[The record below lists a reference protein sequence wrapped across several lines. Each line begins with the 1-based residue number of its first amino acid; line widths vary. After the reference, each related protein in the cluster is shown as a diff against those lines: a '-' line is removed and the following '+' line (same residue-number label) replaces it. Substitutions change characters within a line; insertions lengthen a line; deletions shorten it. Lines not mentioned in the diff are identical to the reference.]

1 MPLKSCSRMRN
12 NMRLKAFAT
21 LLFAS
26 AIALVAGLG
35 VGARAQRRRAPQPSA
50 NDNTAQA
57 SQNDNRPKHV
67 FIGHGS
73 DTASGSRMT
82 VTSDNPLNDY
92 RAYRSGDRFYVELPN
107 ANADTS
113 ARASGRGFS
122 DMQVQRRGK
131 SVVLSYRIQ
140 PGAKPHVEQRFNR
153 LEVVFDASDGAQGAQ
168 GNNAAANNSANR
180 TAANAAENRTPN
192 AEEQS
197 AGQTQ
202 SAQQNPNSSAAE
214 RRAATQAETAG
225 QTQAANAGQTQA
237 GNAGQAQAG
246 VGQSQAANAGEAG
259 VVAPSSPAGEQAAG
273 AEQSASN
280 TTAPSPEQTTASP
293 APTGE
298 QQLAQSQPP
307 SQIGPITASDRN
319 AGAQSGASF
328 GTFLLRNW
336 ELSLVIALAIAGF
349 GLLLAAR
356 RSSAAPPA
364 TLEEAG
370 LTTQTLEGSRAP
382 SLQTAPAS
390 AELGRA
396 GVNGKGADAAKA
408 AEVLPVVAAS
418 ALVGGA
424 AVEEK
429 EEAAVEGAEKLE
441 AAGRDAEHP
450 AFVELAP
457 DVAEA
462 APTTDETSQTV
473 AETSPTAAE
482 SATTVVESAATIAE
496 PSTTA
501 VESSDALVESQAA
514 ETPVAE
520 SSVAESSAVEPSTA
534 GAVAERHPFEES
546 LVEGVGGAA
555 AIGAASVVAHEVVGE
570 KAGPE
575 ATAEVAAGSAS
586 ESSAKAVTEIAPAE
600 PPEQERVEAETRR
613 LLEGGDYDREVIG
626 TNDPLARQLI
636 AAELL
641 SALSGRNAERRAR
654 ARAAF
659 NEHGYFDELARDL
672 HMAEAPA
679 ERAAAARFLALSGER
694 AASPHLIAALEDESS
709 DVRRASVEALGAL
722 RDPSA
727 VRPLERLLE
736 SESGWRNRVP
746 SRVIRHALE
755 TCREAA
761 AEERA
766 AAHAPAR
773 PAPEAAEV
781 AEVTEAA
788 QATPAVETAEAAE
801 AVEAAPAAEATS
813 EVQTE
818 VASEAQAAELARAVE
833 PAVEEAAATREVEA
847 VEAATEV
854 EETATKVEAVGVE
867 EAAEV
872 APTQEPSEVVAA
884 QAPSL
889 EIVPGEEAAHA
900 VEPEPARETTEASS
914 LVEERAVAPYAD
926 EVAEP
931 EEVFE
936 PESVAGPSADA
947 RQEAKGI
954 EPVAELHDVTELHEF
969 EAAGEHAAFGQ
980 VAEPSL
986 AFEEV
991 AEPSAAETE
1000 VAEQHA
1006 ASTQVVPF
1014 VEEGAALEAQETH
1027 ETQEAVAPH
1036 AEASEEARGGRS
1048 VEITPA
1054 VAGEWFDFELE
1065 GARHE
1070 AQPSLPLEPRHAA
1083 ESASQPSA
1091 EQPAPAF
1098 EPSSV
1103 FESSSGG
1110 ALTAETEASE
1120 SAPASQEVREVERY
1134 GGEVLEA
1141 EAARGLFEPG
1151 VKTQPARAAETVP
1164 PSETAEK
1171 GVAPFDEFSTVPA
1184 SIQQRLAS
1192 RDASER
1198 AAAII
1203 ELSHADTDEAFQQIC
1218 AAFDDDSKD
1227 VRSAAARALYE
1238 LRDDRAE
1245 SFTRA
1250 LREAA
1255 PERRRHI
1262 GSAIAASGLAG
1273 DAVSQLTGESR
1284 EKTYEAFS
1292 LLFLMAKAGE
1302 VQPLVRAIEAHPNS
1316 EVRLAVVKLLA
1327 LSGQKEILPAFRRLA
1342 VRGSLPTEVRS
1353 AVMEAIYQISSSQS
1367 STPSAA

>member
-1 MPLKSCSRMRN
+1 
-12 NMRLKAFAT
+12 MRLKALAT

-26 AIALVAGLG
+26 ALALAAGFG
-35 VGARAQRRRAPQPSA
+35 GGASAQRRRAPQPSA

-113 ARASGRGFS
+113 ARASGHGFS

-153 LEVVFDASDGAQGAQ
+153 LEVVFDAPEGAQ
-168 GNNAAANNSANR
+168 GNQGNNGAANNSANR
-180 TAANAAENRTPN
+180 TASNAAENRTPN
-192 AEEQS
+192 ASEQS

-202 SAQQNPNSSAAE
+202 PAQPNPNSAAAD

-237 GNAGQAQAG
+237 GNAGQT
-246 VGQSQAANAGEAG
+246 QAANAGQAG
-259 VVAPSSPAGEQAAG
+259 VVAPSSPTGEQPAG

-280 TTAPSPEQTTASP
+280 TASASAEQTPSASP
-293 APTGE
+293 APAGE

-307 SQIGPITASDRN
+307 SQIGSITANDRN
-319 AGAQSGASF
+319 AGAQSGTSF

-349 GLLLAAR
+349 GLLLASR
-356 RSSAAPPA
+356 RSTTAAPA

-370 LTTQTLEGSRAP
+370 LTTQTPEDSRAP
-382 SLQTAPAS
+382 GLQTAPAS

-396 GVNGKGADAAKA
+396 GVNGTGADASKA
-408 AEVLPVVAAS
+408 AEVIPFVAAS

-424 AVEEK
+424 VVEEK
-429 EEAAVEGAEKLE
+429 EEAAVEGAEKS
-441 AAGRDAEHP
+441 
-450 AFVELAP
+450 
-457 DVAEA
+457 EA
-462 APTTDETSQTV
+462 APTV
-473 AETSPTAAE
+473 AETLPTAAE
-482 SATTVVESAATIAE
+482 SATTVVESGATIAE
-496 PSTTA
+496 PSTTTG
-501 VESSDALVESQAA
+501 ESSNTLVESQAA

-520 SSVAESSAVEPSTA
+520 SSVAEPSAVEPSTA
-534 GAVAERHPFEES
+534 GAVAERHPVGES
-546 LVEGVGGAA
+546 LAEAA
-555 AIGAASVVAHEVVGE
+555 AEVAAVEAASVVAHEVVGE
-570 KAGPE
+570 KTGPE
-575 ATAEVAAGSAS
+575 ATAEVAAGSAA
-586 ESSAKAVTEIAPAE
+586 ESSAAAVTEIAPAA

-613 LLEGGDYDREVIG
+613 LLEGGDYDRTVIS
-626 TNDPLARQLI
+626 TTDPLARQLI

-641 SALSGRNAERRAR
+641 SALSGRNAERRER

-709 DVRRASVEALGAL
+709 DVRRAAVEALGAL

-727 VRPLERLLE
+727 VKPLERLLE

-766 AAHAPAR
+766 AAHAPAK
-773 PAPEAAEV
+773 PAPEAA
-781 AEVTEAA
+781 TE
-788 QATPAVETAEAAE
+788 
-801 AVEAAPAAEATS
+801 
-813 EVQTE
+813 
-818 VASEAQAAELARAVE
+818 
-833 PAVEEAAATREVEA
+833 
-847 VEAATEV
+847 
-854 EETATKVEAVGVE
+854 VEAVGVE
-867 EAAEV
+867 EVAEV
-872 APTQEPSEVVAA
+872 APTQGPSEVAPS
-884 QAPSL
+884 QEPSL
-889 EIVPGEEAAHA
+889 EIVPAQEAAHA
-900 VEPEPARETTEASS
+900 VEPEPAREAAEAAS
-914 LVEERAVAPYAD
+914 LVEGRAVAPYAD

-931 EEVFE
+931 EEVVE
-936 PESVAGPSADA
+936 PSADT

-954 EPVAELHDVTELHEF
+954 ESVVELHDVAELHEFVTAE
-969 EAAGEHAAFGQ
+969 EHATVEQ

-991 AEPSAAETE
+991 AEPAAAETE

-1006 ASTQVVPF
+1006 ASTQVAPF
-1014 VEEGAALEAQETH
+1014 VEEGAAREAQEAR
-1027 ETQEAVAPH
+1027 EAPEASAPH
-1036 AEASEEARGGRS
+1036 AEASEDARGERS
-1048 VEITPA
+1048 VEITPV
-1054 VAGEWFDFELE
+1054 VAGEWFDFDLG
-1065 GARHE
+1065 GAGHE
-1070 AQPSLPLEPRHAA
+1070 AQPASPLETRHAA
-1083 ESASQPSA
+1083 ESAAQPSA
-1091 EQPAPAF
+1091 ERPAPAF
-1098 EPSSV
+1098 ELSSV
-1103 FESSSGG
+1103 FESSSGE
-1110 ALTAETEASE
+1110 ALTGEPAASE
-1120 SAPASQEVREVERY
+1120 AAHASHGVREVERY

-1141 EAARGLFEPG
+1141 EAARGVFEPG
-1151 VKTQPARAAETVP
+1151 VTTPTTRADETAP

-1218 AAFDDDSKD
+1218 AAFDDDSKE

-1255 PERRRHI
+1255 PDRRRHI

-1302 VQPLVRAIEAHPNS
+1302 VQPLVRAIEAHPNN

>member
-26 AIALVAGLG
+26 ALALVAGLDG
-35 VGARAQRRRAPQPSA
+35 GARAQRRRAPQPSA

-113 ARASGRGFS
+113 ARGSGRGFT

-168 GNNAAANNSANR
+168 GSNGAANNSANR

-225 QTQAANAGQTQA
+225 QSQAANAGQTQA
-237 GNAGQAQAG
+237 GNTGQTQAG

-273 AEQSASN
+273 AEQSAAN
-280 TTAPSPEQTTASP
+280 TTAPSPEQTTATP

-298 QQLAQSQPP
+298 QQLAQSQQP

-319 AGAQSGASF
+319 AGAQSGTSF

-336 ELSLVIALAIAGF
+336 ELSLIIALAIAGF

-370 LTTQTLEGSRAP
+370 PTTQTLEDSRAP

-396 GVNGKGADAAKA
+396 GVNGTGADAAKA

-418 ALVGGA
+418 ALVGGVA
-424 AVEEK
+424 FEEK
-429 EEAAVEGAEKLE
+429 EDAAVEGAEKSE
-441 AAGRDAEHP
+441 EAGREAERP

-457 DVAEA
+457 GVAEA
-462 APTTDETSQTV
+462 TPTTDETSPTV
-473 AETSPTAAE
+473 AEASPTAGE
-482 SATTVVESAATIAE
+482 SAATVVESAATIAE

-501 VESSDALVESQAA
+501 VESSDTHVESQAA

-520 SSVAESSAVEPSTA
+520 SSVAEPSAVEPSTA

-546 LVEGVGGAA
+546 LVEGVGAA
-555 AIGAASVVAHEVVGE
+555 AAVEATSVVAHEVIGE

-575 ATAEVAAGSAS
+575 PAAEVAAGSAA

-641 SALSGRNAERRAR
+641 SALSGRNAERRER

-659 NEHGYFDELARDL
+659 NEYGYFDELARDL

-709 DVRRASVEALGAL
+709 DVRRAAVEALGAL

-727 VRPLERLLE
+727 VKPLERLLE

-781 AEVTEAA
+781 TEAA
-788 QATPAVETAEAAE
+788 PATQAVETAEAVEVTHAVEAAETAE

-818 VASEAQAAELARAVE
+818 VASE
-833 PAVEEAAATREVEA
+833 
-847 VEAATEV
+847 
-854 EETATKVEAVGVE
+854 
-867 EAAEV
+867 V
-872 APTQEPSEVVAA
+872 APAQE
-884 QAPSL
+884 PSL
-889 EIVPGEEAAHA
+889 EIVPAEEAAHA
-900 VEPEPARETTEASS
+900 VEPEPAREITEASS

-936 PESVAGPSADA
+936 PEAVAGPSADA

-954 EPVAELHDVTELHEF
+954 EPVAELHDVAELHEL
-969 EAAGEHAAFGQ
+969 EAAGEHAIVEQ
-980 VAEPSL
+980 VAGPS
-986 AFEEV
+986 AAVEEF

-1006 ASTQVVPF
+1006 ASTQVLPF
-1014 VEEGAALEAQETH
+1014 VEEGAALETQETH

-1048 VEITPA
+1048 VEITPV

-1070 AQPSLPLEPRHAA
+1070 AQPASPLEPRHAA

-1091 EQPAPAF
+1091 ERPAPVF

-1110 ALTAETEASE
+1110 ALTAEPEASE
-1120 SAPASQEVREVERY
+1120 SAPAAQEVREVERY

-1151 VKTQPARAAETVP
+1151 VTTPRARDAETAP
-1164 PSETAEK
+1164 PPETAEK
-1171 GVAPFDEFSTVPA
+1171 GVTPFDEFSTVPA

-1255 PERRRHI
+1255 PDRRRHI

-1302 VQPLVRAIEAHPNS
+1302 VQPLVRAIEAHPNN